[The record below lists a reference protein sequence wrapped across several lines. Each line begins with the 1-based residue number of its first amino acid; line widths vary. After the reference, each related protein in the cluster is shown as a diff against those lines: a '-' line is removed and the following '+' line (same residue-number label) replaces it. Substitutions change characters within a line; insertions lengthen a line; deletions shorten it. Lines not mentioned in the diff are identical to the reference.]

1 MPYGIIDS
9 SHRFPRDFPPY
20 QEETTMRSPRLTFR
34 ASLCLSIFAGLMM
47 HSALQAEWPQFRG
60 PRGDGVVEAKNV
72 PLRWSTQENVVWRS
86 DVPGIGWSSPIL
98 VGDKIWMT
106 TSEAEA
112 GGPVVLKA
120 VEVDLASG
128 ELGKIVE
135 LFQIAE
141 PVALH
146 TTNSH
151 ASPTPVTDGSRLYCH
166 FGTYGTCC
174 VDTAT
179 GKVVWRNQE
188 HKLDHDTG
196 PGSSPVLVGEHLIF
210 PCDGLDVQ
218 YVAALDKETGETLW
232 RTDRP
237 EHRNR
242 RKAHS
247 TPLTIE
253 VEGKPQ
259 VIIVGAQ
266 WVCGYDP
273 ATGEEIWRFDFGDG
287 YSNVPRPVYQHGVV
301 YISTGFDRADLVAV
315 RIDGKGD
322 LSATGEVWRMNR
334 QVPTTPSPVLAWNR
348 LYMVSDR
355 GVATCVD
362 LNTGESLWVERLG
375 GNFSASPTLAER
387 RIYFFGED
395 GRTTVIQPGD
405 QFKVLAENDLK
416 EKIKATPIFLDG
428 TIIVRTEKGIV
439 RIGT

>member
-1 MPYGIIDS
+1 
-9 SHRFPRDFPPY
+9 
-20 QEETTMRSPRLTFR
+20 MRSPRPAFR
-34 ASLCLSIFAGLMM
+34 ASLCLSLCAAGLMI
-47 HSALQAEWPQFRG
+47 HSALRAEWPQFRG
-60 PRGDGVVEAKNV
+60 PRGDGVAEVKDA
-72 PLRWSTQENVVWRS
+72 PLRWSTTENIAWRTE
-86 DVPGIGWSSPIL
+86 VLGTGWSSPIL

-106 TSEAEA
+106 TSEVE
-112 GGPVVLKA
+112 GKGPVVLKA

-135 LFQIAE
+135 LFQIVE

-146 TTNSH
+146 TTNSN

-179 GKVVWRNQE
+179 AKVVWRNQE
-188 HKLDHDTG
+188 HQLDHDTG

-218 YVAALDKETGETLW
+218 YVAALDKETGETVW

-237 EHRNR
+237 QHRNR

-247 TPLTIE
+247 TPLVTQ
-253 VEGKPQ
+253 VNGKTQ

-273 ATGEEIWRFDFGDG
+273 ATGEELWRFDFGDG
-287 YSNVPRPVYQHGVV
+287 YSNVPCPVYQDGVI
-301 YISTGFDRADLVAV
+301 YISTGFDKADLVAV
-315 RIDGKGD
+315 RIDGTGD
-322 LSATGEVWRMNR
+322 LTETGEVWRMNR
-334 QVPTTPSPVLAWNR
+334 QVPTTPSPVLAAGR

-362 LNTGESLWVERLG
+362 LKTGDSIWVERLG
-375 GNFSASPTLAER
+375 GNFSASPTLAEG

-395 GRTTVIQPGD
+395 GRTTVIEPGD
-405 QFKVLAENDLK
+405 QYKVLAENDLK
-416 EKIKATPIFLDG
+416 EKIKASPIFLDG
-428 TIIVRTEKGIV
+428 
-439 RIGT
+439 